1 MIASGG
7 HVQRAVRFT
16 FCRVATSGDSKV
28 VPWKEGVSLVDAADN
43 PIVES
48 GFTETGCH
56 VKPTRRG

>member
-7 HVQRAVRFT
+7 YVQRAVRFT

-28 VPWKEGVSLVDAADN
+28 VPWKEGFSLVDAADN
-43 PIVES
+43 SIVES

-56 VKPTRRG
+56 VKRTRRG

>member
-7 HVQRAVRFT
+7 RFQRAVRFA
-16 FCRVATSGDSKV
+16 FCCVAIYGDSKV
-28 VPWKEGVSLVDAADN
+28 VPWKEGFSLVDAADN

-56 VKPTRRG
+56 VKRTRRG